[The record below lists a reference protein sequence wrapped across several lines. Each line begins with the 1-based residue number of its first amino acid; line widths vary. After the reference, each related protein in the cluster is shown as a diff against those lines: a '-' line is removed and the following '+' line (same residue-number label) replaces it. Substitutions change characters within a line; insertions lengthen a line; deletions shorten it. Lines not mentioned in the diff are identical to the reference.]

1 MNLRGIISQR
11 LVRKKT
17 GGRVAALEIMLNQG
31 YIKELIGKGEVKE
44 LKKIMAENVQNGMQ
58 TFDQALLK
66 LVMEDQIDEETALG
80 EADNQGDLKLQ
91 LKQAKISGS
100 GGKDGGL
107 KSVDTSKLSLGA

>member
-1 MNLRGIISQR
+1 MGRRGAREHTS
-11 LVRKKT
+11 

-44 LKKIMAENVQNGMQ
+44 LKKIMAENEQNGMQ

-66 LVMEDQIDEETALG
+66 LVMKGDIDEETALG

-91 LKQAKISGS
+91 LKQARIA
-100 GGKDGGL
+100 GGDTGGGL